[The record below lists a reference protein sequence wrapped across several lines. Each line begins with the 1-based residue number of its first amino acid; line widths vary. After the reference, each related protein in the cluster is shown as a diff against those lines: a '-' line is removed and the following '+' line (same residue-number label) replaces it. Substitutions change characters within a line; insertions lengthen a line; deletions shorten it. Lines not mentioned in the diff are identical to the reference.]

1 MLKSIK
7 NLLAPVFLKG
17 DNKLSNADPSIDR
30 YLCNYTISNA
40 IKNGTPFL
48 ASRIGWLEAY
58 SVGEY
63 DQTGRLSSGI
73 RAKLWNTPGIF
84 PETDEL
90 FTSFYRIFTR
100 AIGFADLLGLLQC
113 PYEKITIEKH
123 AKSPLLCSIADLEPY
138 FSPAPWSA
146 HLEGKKVLV
155 VHPFEKSINKQFSEF
170 RENIFI
176 NKSILPEFH
185 LITLRPPQTLCG
197 NHDGYR
203 DWVHAYKVTV
213 EKIARIDFDVAIVGS
228 GSYGLPIGAFIKE
241 MGKVCVHLGGAVQN
255 LFGITGGRWMEMP
268 SFRALLNPYWVR
280 PLEEE
285 RPPNWKT
292 AENGC
297 YW

>member
-1 MLKSIK
+1 M
-7 NLLAPVFLKG
+7 
-17 DNKLSNADPSIDR
+17 
-30 YLCNYTISNA
+30 
-40 IKNGTPFL
+40 

-63 DQTGRLSSGI
+63 DKTGHLSSGI

-84 PETDEL
+84 PATDEL
-90 FTSFYRIFTR
+90 FGRFYNIFTR
-100 AIGFADLLGLLQC
+100 AIGCADLLGLLQC

-123 AKSPLLCSIADLEPY
+123 AKSPLLCSIGDLEPY
-138 FSPAPWSA
+138 FSPTPWSA
-146 HLEGKKVLV
+146 HLEGKKVLI
-155 VHPFEKSINKQFSEF
+155 VHPFEKSIKRQYIEF

-176 NKSILPEFH
+176 NKAILPEFQ

-197 NHDGYR
+197 NSDGYR
-203 DWVHAYKVTV
+203 DWVHAYNSTIQ
-213 EKIARIDFDVAIVGS
+213 KISGIDFDVAIVGS
-228 GSYGLPIGAFIKE
+228 GSYGLPLGAFIKE

-268 SFRALLNPYWVR
+268 SFRALMNPYWVK

-285 RPPNWKT
+285 RPPNWIT